1 MKFIFLVCGFLLL
14 GPVLSLAETEEEEM
28 QRMQEQLN
36 SQLFNTGNEHRQP
49 PPPAPV
55 QVNEP
60 PPPAASEPQAVADPE
75 PAALPVSHF
84 TGYKLVGLHVG
95 MNEAQ
100 AFAVLKSAGYNCNLQ
115 AAKQAQAML
124 GRTICIYASMA
135 SPKVIMMTFVNDG
148 LRDFEMEE
156 EYKTGFPEEF
166 FARKKTK
173 FLTKYGKEAHC
184 KTQRRGEIC
193 EVFGHGYRIMLRS
206 KYRDEKASITHSFS
220 TL

>member
-55 QVNEP
+55 VNEP
-60 PPPAASEPQAVADPE
+60 PPSAAVSEPQVAVEPE
-75 PAALPVSHF
+75 PGALPVSHF

-100 AFAVLKSAGYNCNLQ
+100 AFATLKRAGYNCNLQ

-124 GRTICIYASMA
+124 GRTICIYASMS
-135 SPKVIMMTFVNDG
+135 SPKVIMMTFINDG

-166 FARKKTK
+166 FARKKTQ
-173 FLTKYGKEAHC
+173 FLTKYGKEARC